1 MGKTTVLIADDQ
13 VLFRS
18 GLKELLKED
27 DELEVVAEASNGE
40 EAVQLAIDLKPDVI
54 IMDVVMPGI
63 NGIEAAKQIMETV
76 PTSSILML
84 SAYNYE
90 SYILASLRNKVAGFL
105 YKGIEISELK
115 TAIGNIRA
123 GKHVIDQD
131 AAFNIITSMISH
143 KNENSSQSNHQLH
156 DREIE
161 VLKHAAKGM
170 TNREIAFKM
179 ELSEHTV
186 QVHMT
191 NIFRKLNVHSRTEA
205 IFYAMKQGWVSLEE
219 IK

>member
-123 GKHVIDQD
+123 G
-131 AAFNIITSMISH
+131 N
-143 KNENSSQSNHQLH
+143 
-156 DREIE
+156 
-161 VLKHAAKGM
+161 
-170 TNREIAFKM
+170 
-179 ELSEHTV
+179 
-186 QVHMT
+186 
-191 NIFRKLNVHSRTEA
+191 
-205 IFYAMKQGWVSLEE
+205 
-219 IK
+219 